1 MKNLKRVAILFIM
14 VAIFGNLK
22 GQEYIH
28 VKFSKILYNSNTG
41 NIDFSVQFKAGE
53 RYESGSA
60 TKGQWGSLNLFFE
73 LYLYGTTLNHD
84 GAVPIAGDATGNQ
97 NDITINT
104 NPLAPAPAIVGNVP
118 GDQLPDEVTRGYNMT
133 VSRTNFGPNDL
144 KPDSYSHIAT
154 FSIPVNGEPTEG
166 TYFHIR
172 TFEYNEY
179 ATNNGHTSNYS
190 HWSIGSINYRPF
202 KSEKEQYF
210 LGFEPTGC
218 PAQALWLGEESNDWH
233 DFKNWVDPT
242 DPETHVAVPCEDTEV
257 YISGTALN
265 FPMLSGANRPAAN
278 IHCKNITFFQGA
290 QVGRIDLLTYKR
302 ARVQLNV
309 SSPIDLVGD
318 NSDFENEFW
327 KYSKYYSSTPL
338 STGQWHMLTMP
349 LHGIVSGD
357 LAYGGYPATFVRKF
371 NAIQT
376 QTQASGLDVR
386 NYVTEGSWMDFT
398 RGTTET
404 FSAAEGFAFYVYGKG
419 KADATAGFGHDF
431 LSDWTNKP
439 DYTGNHPA
447 GGYGLGKTRGVIE
460 FPTYD
465 NPDKLQSHRIQKLEG
480 EVSTFY
486 DVYTSGN
493 INFDYTDEE
502 RYPAGQPTRQ
512 RDNSANYWKT
522 GFVFNP
528 PNPVIPPARGASDY
542 KFIGDQGY
550 ELDPPN
556 QSGTSETGLPGTS
569 VSYTIPGGIAA
580 GKILLVGNPFMSAFD
595 FNKFYDAHDPW
606 GGYGGDVLE
615 NFYQLWN
622 GTEFVTYDCSG
633 TGSTSD
639 ESPFTPY
646 IAPMQGFFI
655 TFTGRGSGPLNFNA
669 NPMSTTSPNPIN
681 LRSSSEEERN
691 IIRLSASNE
700 SGATTN
706 TMIGQRENAE
716 AGYKQGEDIT
726 KLFAPSDTHSHLSEV
741 YTLADG
747 TALSMNYI
755 GESGAIVPI
764 GIRVPASGTTTLKLK
779 GMNRYDADKIELI
792 DGETESVIADITGL
806 SEFEHS
812 FDNAEGGYQGDR
824 FYLRIAG
831 ATTGMNE
838 IAGNTI
844 QVRKSGEA
852 IHVVSSPNDLIKQ
865 IHIYD
870 IQGRVLYSNI
880 SVDTDIYWVKEQFG
894 KNQVLVVKVATE
906 INTESVK
913 LKN

>member
-53 RYESGSA
+53 GYEFGSA

-104 NPLAPAPAIVGNVP
+104 NPLTPAPAIVGNVP

-172 TFEYNEY
+172 TFEYDEDASY
-179 ATNNGHTSNYS
+179 NGHTSNYS

-218 PAQALWLGEESNDWH
+218 PEQALWLGEESDDWH

-265 FPMLSGANRPAAN
+265 FPMLSGTNRPLAN
-278 IHCKNITFFQGA
+278 NPNICKEITFFQGA
-290 QVGRIDLLTYKR
+290 QVGRIDLLTYEK
-302 ARVQLNV
+302 ARVQLNMY
-309 SSPIDLVGD
+309 SPIDQVGN
-318 NSDFENEFW
+318 NSDFADFW
-327 KYSKYYSSTPL
+327 KYSKYYSTPPL
-338 STGQWHMLTMP
+338 TTGQWHMLTMP

-357 LAYGGYPATFVRKF
+357 LAYGGYPMTFVRKF
-371 NAIQT
+371 NVQKQSTGTAEFVI
-376 QTQASGLDVR
+376 
-386 NYVTEGSWMDFT
+386 EGSWMDFT

-404 FSAAEGFAFYVYGKG
+404 FSAAEGFAFYVYGG
-419 KADATAGFGHDF
+419 GEADKTKGFGRDF
-431 LSDWTNKP
+431 LSDWTTKP

-447 GGYGLGKTRGVIE
+447 GGYGLGKTGGIIE

-465 NPDKLQSHRIQKLEG
+465 NPDKLQSHRTQKLEG

-486 DVYTSGN
+486 DVYTPSGN

-502 RYPAGQPTRQ
+502 RYPAGQPTKG
-512 RDNSANYWKT
+512 RDESANYSRAAIPGT
-522 GFVFNP
+522 GIVYW
-528 PNPVIPPARGASDY
+528 GSDY
-542 KFIGDQGY
+542 KFIGDIGDISSFPLPLSPINPPQTITQGAA
-550 ELDPPN
+550 
-556 QSGTSETGLPGTS
+556 TTS
-569 VSYTIPGGIAA
+569 VSYPLPANWEGDRDV
-580 GKILLVGNPFMSAFD
+580 LVGNPFMSALDFD
-595 FNKFYDAHDPW
+595 AFYTANSGNTNSAMAQKFYR
-606 GGYGGDVLE
+606 
-615 NFYQLWN
+615 LWN
-622 GTEFVTYDCSG
+622 GTEFVTYNCVDRTTDG
-633 TGSTSD
+633 GA
-639 ESPFTPY
+639 EYPFTPY

-655 TFTGRGSGPLNFNA
+655 TQQMANATSLNFNA

-691 IIRLSASNE
+691 IIRLSARNE

-706 TMIGQRENAE
+706 TMIGQMENAE

-726 KLFAPSDTHSHLSEV
+726 KLFAPSDSHSHLSEI

-747 TALSMNYI
+747 TALAMNYI

-792 DGETESVIADITGL
+792 DRETESVIADITGF

-812 FDNAEGGYQGDR
+812 FDNVEGGYQGGR

-831 ATTGMNE
+831 AITGMNE
-838 IAGNTI
+838 VAGNTI
-844 QVRKSGEA
+844 QVRRSGEA
-852 IHVVSSPNDLIKQ
+852 INIVSSPNDLIKQ

-870 IQGRVLYSNI
+870 TQGRVVYSNT

-894 KNQVLVVKVATE
+894 KNKVLVVKVATE
-906 INTESVK
+906 NNTESVK
-913 LKN
+913 IIMN